1 VSTSARHARHHYGNG
16 AAVIIAAAILGALAL
31 LILAAVYLTSGHA
44 AGPETFTPGPQ
55 VTAVQPSSAP
65 VVAVVPDRAAEHR
78 EHVAHVDYLERLHA
92 AHVRHLDHLAKIS
105 SELAGP

>member
-1 VSTSARHARHHYGNG
+1 MSTQGRHAQPHGIAP
-16 AAVIIAAAILGALAL
+16 AAVIVAGILAALAI
-31 LILAAVYLTSGHA
+31 LILAAVYLTAGHA

-65 VVAVVPDRAAEHR
+65 VVTVVPDKAAEHR

-92 AHVRHLDHLAKIS
+92 DHVRHLDHLA
-105 SELAGP
+105 ELGDP